1 MARFYLLLL
10 SAALQF
16 AHPAA
21 ALPRIERGN
30 LLFDNIPDPTP
41 VLSEKLDP
49 YLNSRQAAPLGF
61 SPQGQ
66 LLITTCFGDVDQLHL
81 VERPG
86 GERRQL
92 TFLREPITHAA
103 FSPDP
108 ARRAFVYLKD
118 VGGNEQSQLYYQRL
132 GEPGAKLLTDGK
144 SMNGGPVW
152 SK

>member
-21 ALPRIERGN
+21 ALPRMERGN

-41 VLSEKLDP
+41 ALSEKLDP

-66 LLITTCFGDVDQLHL
+66 LLITTCFGDVD
-81 VERPG
+81 
-86 GERRQL
+86 
-92 TFLREPITHAA
+92 
-103 FSPDP
+103 
-108 ARRAFVYLKD
+108 
-118 VGGNEQSQLYYQRL
+118 
-132 GEPGAKLLTDGK
+132 
-144 SMNGGPVW
+144 
-152 SK
+152 